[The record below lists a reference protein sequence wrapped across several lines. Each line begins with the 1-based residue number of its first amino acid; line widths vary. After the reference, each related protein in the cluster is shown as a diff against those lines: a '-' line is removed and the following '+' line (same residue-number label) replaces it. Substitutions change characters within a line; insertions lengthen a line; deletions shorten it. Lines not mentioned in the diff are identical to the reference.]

1 MAPTVTAVLRCVLP
15 LLGLCGFGLSAP
27 AANSN
32 SAGIIGLDPT
42 VTSPSEDPFYTP
54 PSGYESAA
62 PGTIL
67 RSRTVPNPLTLDNIT
82 PINIK
87 GAWQLL
93 YRTQNS
99 LGNPEATVVTIVEPH
114 NAKTDHLFSF
124 QYFVDSADPACNPS
138 LAIQQ
143 FTRLDNTFTQVQVAV
158 AVIALDQGWYVS
170 IADDEGP
177 QAAFGSGLQVG
188 YATLDSIR
196 AALQSES
203 VTGLQSDA
211 ITTLSG

>member
-1 MAPTVTAVLRCVLP
+1 MAPTVSTVLYCVLP
-15 LLGLCGFGLSAP
+15 LLGLCLSAP
-27 AANSN
+27 VANS
-32 SAGIIGLDPT
+32 SSGIIGFNRA
-42 VTSPSEDPFYTP
+42 VTPPSQDPFYTP
-54 PSGYESAA
+54 PSGYEAA
-62 PGTIL
+62 ALGTIL
-67 RSRTVPNPLTLDNIT
+67 NSRPVPNPLTLDNIT
-82 PINIK
+82 PINVK

-99 LGNPEATVVTIVEPH
+99 LGNPEATVVTVIEPN
-114 NAKTDHLFSF
+114 NAKTNHLFSF

-138 LAIQQ
+138 LAVQQ
-143 FTRLDNTFTQVQVAV
+143 LTRVDNTLTQVQIAV
-158 AVIALDQGWYVS
+158 AVLALDQGWYVS

-177 QAAFGSGLQVG
+177 QAAFGSGLQFG

-203 VTGLQSDA
+203 ITGLQSDA

>member
-1 MAPTVTAVLRCVLP
+1 MAPIVSLALRSLLP
-15 LLGLCGFGLSAP
+15 LLGFYRPGLPAP
-27 AANSN
+27 AKNSTV
-32 SAGIIGLDPT
+32 GVIGMNRA
-42 VTSPSEDPFYTP
+42 VTPPSQDPFYTP
-54 PSGYESAA
+54 PSGYESSA

-67 RSRTVPNPLTLDNIT
+67 RSRPVPNPLTLDNIT
-82 PINIK
+82 PINVK

-99 LGNPEATVVTIVEPH
+99 LGDPEATVVTVIEPN
-114 NAKTDHLFSF
+114 NAKPNHLFSY

-158 AVIALDQGWYVS
+158 AVVALDQGWYVS

-177 QAAFGSGLQVG
+177 QAAFGSGLQMG

-203 VTGLQSDA
+203 ITGLQSDA
-211 ITTLSG
+211 ITTMSG